1 MEEMKDRLKLL
12 RKALNLKQR
21 EIAEKLCV
29 NVSLVGIWESGVN
42 PIPSTRIYQICNEYK
57 VRREWLER
65 GEGDMFQ
72 PEAAPKTRET
82 ILTEAFELLYE
93 ELSEVGKQAVRNL
106 LEREVRRQS
115 RQG

>member
-1 MEEMKDRLKLL
+1 MEEMKDRLKAL

-21 EIAEKLCV
+21 EIAERLGVK
-29 NVSLVGIWESGVN
+29 VGVVGSWESGVH
-42 PIPSTRIYQICNEYK
+42 PISSTRIYQICNEYK

-72 PEAAPKTRET
+72 PEAAPRTREQL
-82 ILTEAFELLYE
+82 LTEMFELLYE

-106 LEREVRRQS
+106 LEREVRRQAG
-115 RQG
+115 R